1 MKRLIFT
8 QTPPKKIGENII
20 YVITRGV
27 ITQKYRESKN
37 IYHITEFN
45 EQYKNPNYI
54 NKYLFFLQK
63 KSIDHF
69 MKNFSYKNTSLW
81 YLFEYIL
88 FYETNEL
95 NSMPSIARI
104 MYDIDCLTNCITK
117 LKPDIVECSFFDPK
131 HNLIEEI
138 SEKNNIPYRNS
149 YSFCIKRFN
158 VNKYLF
164 KPALFCKM
172 ILKLLS
178 KKSSIKYTDNVFICS
193 DRYYSNGIDSL
204 YQGIQNDLS
213 SNYKTIV
220 YDRAWVLNKNIFVK
234 IYSLYKDPDHEYV
247 GQYYGPKEFFNT
259 FKINDS
265 IKKMY
270 RANLFSELSTK
281 LVYKEIN
288 LFPYLKS
295 RLSFVFNNFSL
306 FIADILSTTE
316 SIMAKNDSGTFYVE
330 HEENYYGKSLIYN
343 KNKQVIKALQTEL
356 VYPNGCLHRYVH
368 DDRVLDKETDLWR
381 PLPDIKFVSGKYP
394 HNVLVRYGN
403 YPKSILEINGMAKY
417 SDLQEK
423 SFNIKR
429 LMGKYG
435 FSKDYKNI
443 LYASGGVKED
453 EEKLRELI
461 KFVRNNDDVKLYIKA
476 HPSCDVKLLR
486 KICSGN
492 NNLNVII
499 LFEGSIPEL
508 ISICD
513 LMISVH
519 STVIMDAF
527 ILNKPVMLINEL
539 EENMPYSEFTDIIT
553 VKDLSKLNSSLN
565 FCLSRE
571 YGEVVKSYSRFIES
585 YMGIFNKQS

>member
-1 MKRLIFT
+1 MKQLIFT
-8 QTPPKKIGENII
+8 RTPPNKISEDII
-20 YVITRGV
+20 YVITEGV
-27 ITQKYRESKN
+27 ITQKYRGSKN

-69 MKNFSYKNTSLW
+69 MKNFSYKGTSLW

-95 NSMPSIARI
+95 KSMPSIARI
-104 MYDIDCLTNCITK
+104 MYDIDCVTNCITK

-131 HNLIEEI
+131 YNLIKEV
-138 SEKNNIPYRNS
+138 SEKKNIPCRKS

-178 KKSSIKYTDNVFICS
+178 KKSSIKHTDNVFICS

-204 YQGIQNDLS
+204 YEGIQNDLS

-234 IYSLYKDPDHEYV
+234 IYSLYKDPGHEYV
-247 GQYYGPKEFFNT
+247 GQYYGSKEFFNT
-259 FKINDS
+259 FKINHS

-270 RANLFSELSTK
+270 NANLLSELSTK
-281 LVYKEIN
+281 LVYKDIN

-295 RLSFVFNNFSL
+295 RLSFVFNHFSV

-316 SIMAKNDSGTFYVE
+316 SIMAKNDSGTFYIE

-343 KNKQVIKALQTEL
+343 KKKQVIKALQTEL

-368 DDRVLDKETDLWR
+368 DDRVLDKGTDLWR
-381 PLPDIKFVSGKYP
+381 PLPDIKFVSGEYP
-394 HNVLVRYGN
+394 YNVLVRYGN

-423 SFNIKR
+423 SFNIKN

-461 KFVRNNDDVKLYIKA
+461 KFVSNNDDVKLYIKA

-486 KICSGN
+486 KICSGSN
-492 NNLNVII
+492 NSNVII

-508 ISICD
+508 ISICN

-553 VKDLSKLNSSLN
+553 VKDLSKLSSTLN

-585 YMGIFNKQS
+585 YMGIFNK